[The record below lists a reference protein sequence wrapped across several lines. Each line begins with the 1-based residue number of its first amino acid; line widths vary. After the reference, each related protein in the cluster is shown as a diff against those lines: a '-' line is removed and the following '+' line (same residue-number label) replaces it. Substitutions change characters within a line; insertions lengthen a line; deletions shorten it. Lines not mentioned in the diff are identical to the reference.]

1 MPHEVFPSPHDY
13 AQYGLQQD
21 FQRFDKGDPVL
32 LPLMKLF
39 DNWDHVGAK
48 TWVANPAR
56 STPTTPGS
64 LPAMSHTRGS
74 LSRRPSMSRMDTVRQ
89 HQPPLEDQNRKLKE
103 LRLAELARQLELTEL
118 QHGHPHHPQYN
129 PSVLPPPPLMSRP
142 MTPISKLSVENPGPP
157 LSNEDLI
164 WEQKLREAEEL
175 NARIESL
182 RQSGMPPDQL
192 PSPVLLPSRPLSR
205 ATTRTDKPFPNCVP
219 PRDYQNPPLPSF
231 TSVSEAGLRRQL
243 SKRSLHSVSS
253 HAPISPNIPPPPLL
267 PLSQPNQNQDRT
279 ASAGQA
285 GYYQALKE
293 AEELICKL
301 RQSHD
306 ELLEKVNYLENQ
318 LDLKEADNQDLNTRN
333 NRLETYLADEQK
345 MKEDIRKENERAMAQ
360 LRSLSRSQPPH
371 PHHPTNRSEPHHQHP
386 LNPQT
391 EPLPGSLQ
399 ERIYRSQSGS
409 VPPDH
414 HHPPNISRAR
424 AELLK
429 REENFQRQYSFR
441 AQSATPDLARPGS
454 TLGHDKPG
462 HLSPRPMNTGTS
474 QAHNYHP
481 NQNKLYEPP
490 HQSGGPYQ
498 STQIPPPPQSS
509 HPSDLEGGLQAQP
522 GIHPTN
528 DPHRHY
534 EDHLG
539 HPGFEPNTYH
549 PGSAYMNH
557 HQAQFPPFQHPP
569 EFSNQNLH
577 LHHQLSSKPSIDH
590 SLHHPSGQTGFN
602 PNHHLHHGQL
612 PNSTYAPY

>member
-1 MPHEVFPSPHDY
+1 
-13 AQYGLQQD
+13 
-21 FQRFDKGDPVL
+21 
-32 LPLMKLF
+32 MKL
-39 DNWDHVGAK
+39 
-48 TWVANPAR
+48 VANPAR

-64 LPAMSHTRGS
+64 LPAMSHSRGS
-74 LSRRPSMSRMDTVRQ
+74 LSRRPSMSRMDTLRQ
-89 HQPPLEDQNRKLKE
+89 HQPSLEDQNRKLKE

-118 QHGHPHHPQYN
+118 QHGRQHHPQYN

-231 TSVSEAGLRRQL
+231 TS
-243 SKRSLHSVSS
+243 
-253 HAPISPNIPPPPLL
+253 
-267 PLSQPNQNQDRT
+267 PNQNQDRT
-279 ASAGQA
+279 AGAGQA

-318 LDLKEADNQDLNTRN
+318 LDLKEAENQDLNTRN

-360 LRSLSRSQPPH
+360 LRSLSRIQPPH
-371 PHHPTNRSEPHHQHP
+371 PHHPPNRSEPHHQHP
-386 LNPQT
+386 LNPHT

-399 ERIYRSQSGS
+399 ERIIALNL
-409 VPPDH
+409 VL
-414 HHPPNISRAR
+414 AR

-429 REENFQRQYSFR
+429 REENFQKQYSFR
-441 AQSATPDLARPGS
+441 AQSVTPDLARPGS
-454 TLGHDKPG
+454 TKGDF
-462 HLSPRPMNTGTS
+462 
-474 QAHNYHP
+474 
-481 NQNKLYEPP
+481 
-490 HQSGGPYQ
+490 
-498 STQIPPPPQSS
+498 
-509 HPSDLEGGLQAQP
+509 QAQP